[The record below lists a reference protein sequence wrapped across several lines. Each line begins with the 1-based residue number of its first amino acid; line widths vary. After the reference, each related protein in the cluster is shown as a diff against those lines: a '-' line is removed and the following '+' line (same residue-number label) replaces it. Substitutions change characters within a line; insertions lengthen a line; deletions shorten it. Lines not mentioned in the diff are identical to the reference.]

1 MSYCI
6 LKLILVILC
15 GHLASLLLCFF
26 CVLVCVCVCV
36 QETKGQQEKEGQQ
49 VKGVNVDLQ
58 ERKGTLVQGEKKA
71 AQAH

>member
-6 LKLILVILC
+6 LELILVILC
-15 GHLASLLLCFF
+15 HHLASLLLFF
-26 CVLVCVCVCV
+26 FLYVCVCV

-49 VKGVNVDLQ
+49 VKGVSVDLQ

>member
-6 LKLILVILC
+6 LELILVILC
-15 GHLASLLLCFF
+15 HHLASLLLFF
-26 CVLVCVCVCV
+26 FFVCVCVCV

>member
-15 GHLASLLLCFF
+15 RHLASLLLCF
-26 CVLVCVCVCV
+26 LVCLCVCV

>member
-6 LKLILVILC
+6 LELILVILC
-15 GHLASLLLCFF
+15 HHLASLLLFF
-26 CVLVCVCVCV
+26 LYVCVCV

>member
-6 LKLILVILC
+6 LELILVILC
-15 GHLASLLLCFF
+15 HQLASLLLFF
-26 CVLVCVCVCV
+26 FVCVCVCV

>member
-1 MSYCI
+1 MC
-6 LKLILVILC
+6 
-15 GHLASLLLCFF
+15 
-26 CVLVCVCVCV
+26 VCVCVCV

>member
-6 LKLILVILC
+6 LELILVILC
-15 GHLASLLLCFF
+15 HHLASLLLFF
-26 CVLVCVCVCV
+26 FFLYVCVCV